1 MMNDF
6 YKGINYALQ
15 GFKDMFRPGVKRYV
29 FLPLL
34 INVIVF
40 GGIFY
45 VGTHYIVQFQFL
57 QTLPKWL
64 QWASWLVSVI
74 KALLVA
80 VTIIVLFATCAIVA
94 TFFANFIG
102 APFNGLLSDAF
113 AATNGTQLPTRTLL
127 NTLGATLLR
136 ETRKYLYYIPR
147 ALGVGVVAMI
157 LFFIPG
163 LNMALPILFY
173 WFTALMMSIE
183 YIDYPADSLH
193 ISFDELLIKR
203 KKHRLLHMGFGLTV
217 SLLSSIPILNLF
229 VMPASVVGATRLW
242 HENYRQSE

>member
-1 MMNDF
+1 MVSDF
-6 YKGINYALQ
+6 YKGVHYALL

-34 INVIVF
+34 INVAVF

-45 VGTHYIVQFQFL
+45 VGADYIVEFKFL

-64 QWASWLVSVI
+64 QWASWLFSVI
-74 KALLVA
+74 KALLIAVA
-80 VTIIVLFATCAIVA
+80 IMVLFAACAIVA
-94 TFFANFIG
+94 TFVANFIG

-113 AATNGTQLPTRTLL
+113 ASTYSARLPTRTLI
-127 NTLGATLLR
+127 NTLSETLLR

-147 ALGVGVVAMI
+147 AIGFGVVALI

-163 LNMALPILFY
+163 LNIALPILFY

-203 KKHRLLHMGFGLTV
+203 KERRWLHMGFGLTV
-217 SLLSSIPILNLF
+217 ALLSSIPILNFF

-242 HENYRQSE
+242 HENYRQN